1 MICPP
6 YDAARLMA
14 HPIPAAVFG
23 RDFWSPMICA
33 GQAALRE
40 LPAGS
45 WTLLR
50 YEDLLRDPAASLT
63 RLAGFV
69 GVAPD
74 PAGRVRRCRRAA
86 VVARGGYR
94 PDRAACQGGQPDRD
108 RRGRTRPGRV
118 RRTARGLRARQAS
131 TGGFMSTDRD
141 VVFEVD
147 GTTTYGTLH
156 VPPHRDGQRLPAALL
171 LAGSGPTDRDG
182 NVPRLGVTPQT
193 IGLIATVLGEVGVMS
208 LRFDKYFSGQTG
220 GRLPRLDR
228 DGPQSAGGRRTGAN
242 GTADCGVTFR
252 QPGTWNITATLTWRA
267 CWRLACRTV
276 RRRPTATRSP
286 APPSTRSTGPATST
300 STRSRPR
307 TAAADPGSAL
317 HSIAG

>member
-1 MICPP
+1 
-6 YDAARLMA
+6 
-14 HPIPAAVFG
+14 
-23 RDFWSPMICA
+23 MICA

-45 WTLLR
+45 RTLLR

-63 RLAGFV
+63 RLAGFI
-69 GVAPD
+69 GVAAPPSWLEAATAQTGP
-74 PAGRVRRCRRAA
+74 PARAA
-86 VVARGGYR
+86 SRIGTAAAELD
-94 PDRAACQGGQPDRD
+94 PDAFAAL
-108 RRGRTRPGRV
+108 
-118 RRTARGLRARQAS
+118 RGLRARQAS

-208 LRFDKYFSGQTG
+208 LRFDKYFTGQTG
-220 GRLPRLDR
+220 GGYLGSTEMVRNPR
-228 DGPQSAGGRRTGAN
+228 AVAHTGAN
-242 GTADCGVTFR
+242 CTADCGVTFR